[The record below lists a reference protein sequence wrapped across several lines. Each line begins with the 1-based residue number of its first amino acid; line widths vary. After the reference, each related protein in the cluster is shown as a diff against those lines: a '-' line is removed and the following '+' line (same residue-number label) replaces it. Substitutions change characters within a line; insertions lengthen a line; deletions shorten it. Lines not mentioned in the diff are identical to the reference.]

1 MRVSFTF
8 IPNVLSFFVPAAVFA
23 FFLSLSPPMS
33 LLRFQ
38 KSLAEVLLTVAHQG
52 LKHGRDAA
60 EEGPLRETI
69 KLGSSGGQEQAL
81 R

>member
-1 MRVSFTF
+1 MRVSF
-8 IPNVLSFFVPAAVFA
+8 ILSYLIFYLHST

>member
-8 IPNVLSFFVPAAVFA
+8 IPNVLSFFVPAAVFS
-23 FFLSLSPPMS
+23 FFLCPPPMS